1 MVHLIPNG
9 PQILCLDCGAISNH
23 VSLRCAKCRAS
34 LPPEP
39 TAADRAYVEW
49 RRSQDPPSLLP

>member
-1 MVHLIPNG
+1 MIRRIPNG

-34 LPPEP
+34 LPEP
-39 TAADRAYVEW
+39 TAADRAYLEW
-49 RRSQDPPSLLP
+49 KRTRAEATDG